1 MQYHIQ
7 LYTFKNN
14 KPEKL
19 HSQKKRKEEEEE
31 EEKGLV
37 FIILKLHLYNKRM
50 SRIWFQFV
58 IRWQKQNQV
67 FRKLNFVNGKENG

>member
-14 KPEKL
+14 RPEKL
-19 HSQKKRKEEEEE
+19 HSQKKKKEEEE

-37 FIILKLHLYNKRM
+37 FIILKLHLYNKGM
-50 SRIWFQFV
+50 SKI
-58 IRWQKQNQV
+58 
-67 FRKLNFVNGKENG
+67 

>member
-14 KPEKL
+14 RPEKL
-19 HSQKKRKEEEEE
+19 HSQKKEEE

-37 FIILKLHLYNKRM
+37 FIILKLHLYNKGM

-58 IRWQKQNQV
+58 IRWKKQNQV
-67 FRKLNFVNGKENG
+67 LRKLNFVNGKENG